1 MTPVRTY
8 FLPSSIR
15 PGDLQ
20 GATAIVVD
28 VLRASTTLIQAFQSG
43 LRRAYVEGE
52 VGAAIE
58 RTAALRRTLGKEAV
72 LLGGE
77 RKGIRLPGFDLGN
90 SPAEYDPETVDG
102 KTLVFTTTNGT
113 RALLASQEA
122 SRIVFGAFTN
132 LAAIR
137 MLLMQRGPIAIV
149 CAGTDGEVTWED
161 VLFAG
166 ALADRLLGGAV
177 DLPSSFDELPP
188 GYDDATRIA
197 IGAWREFATPTGL
210 RVPLASLF
218 AESLG
223 GRNLIELGMESDLFL
238 AAQIDKSAFVPTWNP
253 DERAIE
259 AVALV

>member
-28 VLRASTTLIQAFQSG
+28 VLRASTTLIQAFESG
-43 LRRAYVEGE
+43 LRRAYIEGE

-58 RTAALRRTLGKEAV
+58 RTAALRRDLGNDAV
-72 LLGGE
+72 ILGGE

-90 SPAEYDPETVDG
+90 SPAEYGPETVRG
-102 KTLVFTTTNGT
+102 KTLVFSTTNGT
-113 RALLASQEA
+113 RALLASLEA

-132 LAAIR
+132 LAAVR
-137 MLLMQRGPIAIV
+137 MLLLQGGPIAIV
-149 CAGTDGEVTWED
+149 CAGTDGAVTWED

-166 ALADRLLGGAV
+166 ALADRILGGVV

-197 IGAWREFATPTGL
+197 IGAWREFASSTGL

-218 AESLG
+218 AESAG
-223 GRNLIELGMESDLFL
+223 GRNLIELGMETDLFL
-238 AAQIDKSAFVPTWNP
+238 AAEIDKSAFVPMWN
-253 DERAIE
+253 EQEQAIE
-259 AVALV
+259 GVALV